1 MTIAALRAAHNL
13 TQLELARKAGVT
25 RPLISM
31 IEHGRRGVS
40 PKLALR
46 IVEALN
52 VPEPDRAEL
61 VGQLVTAGAGHVR

>member
-1 MTIAALRAAHNL
+1 MTLAELRASRNL
-13 TQLELARKAGVT
+13 SQREIARLLGVT
-25 RPLISM
+25 RHLISM
-31 IEHGRRGVS
+31 IEHGKRGVS

-52 VPEPDRAEL
+52 VPEPDRDQL

>member
-1 MTIAALRAAHNL
+1 MTIAELRARYNL
-13 TQLELARKAGVT
+13 SQLELARKAGVT

-46 IVEALN
+46 LVEALGI
-52 VPEPDRAEL
+52 PEPERDRL
-61 VGQLVTAGAGHVR
+61 VGQLVTAGASHVR